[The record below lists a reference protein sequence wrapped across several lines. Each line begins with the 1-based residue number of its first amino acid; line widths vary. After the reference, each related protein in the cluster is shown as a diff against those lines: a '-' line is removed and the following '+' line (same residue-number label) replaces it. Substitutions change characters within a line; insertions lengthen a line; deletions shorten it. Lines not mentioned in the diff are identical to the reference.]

1 LCLLELLLGIT
12 ASSVRQVNSVADLDV
27 VCQGNVLHFD
37 TGPKSDQY
45 KEDAPVSPNALLGV
59 PLSKQLDFLTEL
71 GDVLG

>member
-1 LCLLELLLGIT
+1 M
-12 ASSVRQVNSVADLDV
+12 ADLDV

-45 KEDAPVSPNALLGV
+45 KEDTAESANALLGV